1 MVITMVFC
9 GCVYPSDRTVSG
21 VGIVVD
27 AILAR
32 SLAVGAEFIQPTR
45 KPCHGAVYLVLR
57 LRLFVPFCLPL
68 FTRDFCEQVALFLLL
83 YVPLVAVSKVF
94 HVGQA

>member
-1 MVITMVFC
+1 MFAIAC
-9 GCVYPSDRTVSG
+9 IYPPHRTVSG

-32 SLAVGAEFIQPTR
+32 SLAVGVEFIQPLC
-45 KPCHGAVYLVLR
+45 KPCHGSVYLVLR
-57 LRLFVPFCLPL
+57 RRFFVPFCLPL

-83 YVPLVAVSKVF
+83 YVPLVAVS
-94 HVGQA
+94 

>member
-1 MVITMVFC
+1 MVFC

-32 SLAVGAEFIQPTR
+32 SLTLGAEFIQPMR
-45 KPCHGAVYLVLR
+45 KPCHGSIYLVLR
-57 LRLFVPFCLPL
+57 RRFFAAFCLPL

-83 YVPLVAVSKVF
+83 YVPLVAVS
-94 HVGQA
+94 

>member
-1 MVITMVFC
+1 MLFR

-32 SLAVGAEFIQPTR
+32 SLAVGVEFIQPLS
-45 KPCHGAVYLVLR
+45 KPCHGTVYLVLR
-57 LRLFVPFCLPL
+57 LFVPVPFCLPL

-83 YVPLVAVSKVF
+83 YVPLVAVYFSI